1 MKQNLKNL
9 WTALVQ
15 AFVMGVIFSVLFILL
30 HLILRGELPEW
41 Y

>member
-1 MKQNLKNL
+1 MKQNFKNL

-15 AFVMGVIFSVLFILL
+15 ALALGVVFSVLFILL
-30 HLILRGELPEW
+30 HLLLRGELPEW